1 MITAMWDNL
10 VTTPFRRLAHCI
22 CENGDRGDSSWYH
35 MEILLKALKDH
46 IIEEFK
52 DIVKIGRTHCQDAT
66 HTIDIRAGVWR
77 LRSAD

>member
-1 MITAMWDNL
+1 
-10 VTTPFRRLAHCI
+10 
-22 CENGDRGDSSWYH
+22 